1 MIITTGKMAYNRGC
15 LWEIRA
21 YVHSVAI
28 IRGNLYEG
36 VGFSDSSVC
45 KEFPCNTGDPG
56 LIAGSGRSPGEGIG
70 YPRQYSWASL
80 VAQLVKNLSAMR
92 ETWVQYLGWE
102 NPLEGSMTTLAS
114 MMTWRIPWTRSL
126 VG

>member
-45 KEFPCNTGDPG
+45 KEFACNTGDPG
-56 LIAGSGRSPGEGIG
+56 LIAGSGRYAREGIG
-70 YPRQYSWASL
+70 YPFQYSWASL
-80 VAQLVKNLSAMR
+80 AAQLVKNAPAMQ
-92 ETWVQYLGWE
+92 ETLIRFLGWE
-102 NPLEGSMTTLAS
+102 DMLEKG
-114 MMTWRIPWTRSL
+114 
-126 VG
+126 